1 MVIER
6 LPMPHHPPHRALM
19 LFSHGSPDPEW
30 TLPFTTLQD
39 MIADSYPELPV
50 ALAYLEPAR
59 PTFDDVVAQLV
70 QSGAKEIVV
79 APVFLSRGGH
89 VKRDLPQMVAVASA
103 THGVAIRVLPTIGEV
118 EVLLEAMAEW
128 IAQSALKE

>member
-1 MVIER
+1 
-6 LPMPHHPPHRALM
+6 MPHRPPHRALM

-39 MIADSYPELPV
+39 MIAGGSPQMPV
-50 ALAYLEPAR
+50 AIAFLAPAR

-70 QSGAKEIVV
+70 QSGVKEIVV

-89 VKRDLPQMVAVASA
+89 VKRDLPEMVAIASVA
-103 THGVAIRVLPTIGEV
+103 HGVAIRVLPTIGEV
-118 EVLLEAMAEW
+118 DVLLEAMAEW
-128 IAQSALKE
+128 ITRSALDG

>member
-1 MVIER
+1 
-6 LPMPHHPPHRALM
+6 MPHHPPHRALM

-39 MIADSYPELPV
+39 MIAGGYPELPV
-50 ALAYLEPAR
+50 ALAFLAPAR

-89 VKRDLPQMVAVASA
+89 VKRDLPQMVAAASA
-103 THGVAIRVLPTIGEV
+103 AHGVAIRVLPTIGEV
-118 EVLLEAMAEW
+118 EVLLAAMAEW

>member
-1 MVIER
+1 MTD
-6 LPMPHHPPHRALM
+6 HPPHRALM

-39 MIADSYPELPV
+39 MIADGYPEMPV
-50 ALAYLEPAR
+50 ALAFLAPAR
-59 PTFDDVVAQLV
+59 PTFEDVVAQLV
-70 QSGAKEIVV
+70 QSGVTEIVV

-89 VKRDLPQMVAVASA
+89 VKRDLPEMVAVASA
-103 THGVAIRVLPTIGEV
+103 THGVAIRVLPTLGEV
-118 EVLLEAMAEW
+118 EVLLGAMAEW